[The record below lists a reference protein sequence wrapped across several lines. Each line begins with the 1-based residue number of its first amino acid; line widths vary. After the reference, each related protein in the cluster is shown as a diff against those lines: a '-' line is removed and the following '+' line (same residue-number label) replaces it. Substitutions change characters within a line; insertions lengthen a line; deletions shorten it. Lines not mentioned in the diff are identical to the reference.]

1 MIYMSKEQIAH
12 LVRDQVVVGSNPITP
27 TKIKPCKSL
36 INNDLQGFLILYLQ
50 MMYFRFF
57 LRNYRLCCKLSRQY
71 PDNIPTEYF

>member
-1 MIYMSKEQIAH
+1 MSKEQVAH

-36 INNDLQGFLILYLQ
+36 LFNGLQGFLILYLQ

-57 LRNYRLCCKLSRQY
+57 CAITGFAANY
-71 PDNIPTEYF
+71 PDNIPTGYF